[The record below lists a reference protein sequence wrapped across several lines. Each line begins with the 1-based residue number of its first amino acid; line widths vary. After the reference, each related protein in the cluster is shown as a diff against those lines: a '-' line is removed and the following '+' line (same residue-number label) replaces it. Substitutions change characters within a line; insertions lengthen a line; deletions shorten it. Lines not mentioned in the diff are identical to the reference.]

1 MQPRRHSDGFTFL
14 ELMVVVMLLALL
26 GAMLLPGIPSTMP
39 FQIRS
44 ASRVVAADLQYASQ
58 RAIAT
63 GAAHR
68 WVLDVDEQVFRVE
81 QELERPLEPAADVT
95 HAGLVD
101 LSPPRPEREFAP
113 IENQA
118 GNWRYLDE
126 GDVAFRSVWIGDRG
140 YDRGV
145 VEISFAPDG
154 GADPAEIQLGDSAGR
169 EVRIR
174 VFAFTG
180 EVRIDE
186 EPDEG

>member
-1 MQPRRHSDGFTFL
+1 MQPRRHHDGFTFL
-14 ELMVVVMLLALL
+14 ELMVVVMLLAVL
-26 GAMLLPGIPSTMP
+26 GAMLLPGIPSTTP

-68 WVLDVDEQVFRVE
+68 WVLDLDEQAFRVE
-81 QELERPLEPAADVT
+81 QEHERPLQPATALT

-113 IENQA
+113 VENQA

-126 GDVAFRSVWIGDRG
+126 GDVSFQSIRTGDQAH
-140 YDRGV
+140 DQGV
-145 VEISFAPDG
+145 VQIAFAPDG
-154 GADPAEIQLGDSAGR
+154 GADAAEVWLGDTAGR
-169 EVRIR
+169 NAQIR
-174 VFAFTG
+174 VFGFTG

-186 EPDEG
+186 EPDDG